1 MARPKNSRS
10 TVMLSRKQLED
21 LVGKGGLVCVP
32 KKWLKHL
39 GFDVDQQK
47 YATGLGYH
55 PDGKEIWSYQDW
67 AATKSGL
74 ESLAEELDQQI
85 KFQRKLI
92 TNLKESGSW
101 VEEEPK
107 RPTKKK
113 GRMTKG
119 DERSYEEEM
128 STFEKTMMMYVGSS
142 SEEEHLKK
150 MLSAKEENDKKLG
163 KFHS

>member
-1 MARPKNSRS
+1 
-10 TVMLSRKQLED
+10 MLSRKQLED

-55 PDGKEIWSYQDW
+55 PDGKEIWSYHDW
-67 AATKSGL
+67 AAEKSGL

-92 TNLKESGSW
+92 SDLKREGRW
-101 VEEEPK
+101 VGEEPK
-107 RPTKKK
+107 MPTKKK
-113 GRMTKG
+113 GRMTEG
-119 DERSYEEEM
+119 DKKSYEEEVL
-128 STFEKTMMMYVGSS
+128 TY
-142 SEEEHLKK
+142 EETRDLFAMCRMTKEPLDRLLAK
-150 MLSAKEENDKKLG
+150 KEETDKKLG

>member
-1 MARPKNSRS
+1 
-10 TVMLSRKQLED
+10 MLSRKQLED

-113 GRMTKG
+113 GRLTED
-119 DERSYEEEM
+119 DERSHGDGLSAYLSAMGKYE
-128 STFEKTMMMYVGSS
+128 FCLGEKRS
-142 SEEEHLKK
+142 LKK
-150 MLSAKEENDKKLG
+150 MLSDKEENDKNLSE
-163 KFHS
+163 FD

>member
-55 PDGKEIWSYQDW
+55 PDGKEIWSYRDWDLYKQDRV
-67 AATKSGL
+67 ANYNEHVAK
-74 ESLAEELDQQI
+74 I
-85 KFQRKLI
+85 
-92 TNLKESGSW
+92 
-101 VEEEPK
+101 
-107 RPTKKK
+107 
-113 GRMTKG
+113 
-119 DERSYEEEM
+119 RSYDSSCNDLRRRAIEEGLNPEDNVFLDRIEM
-128 STFEKTMMMYVGSS
+128 IRRTK
-142 SEEEHLKK
+142 
-150 MLSAKEENDKKLG
+150 AKELKVLKGLRDELRQLG
-163 KFHS
+163 LYDSSMWPDIAST